1 MKSILALLSV
11 LKEGNEFS
19 NSAAWKS
26 VQFWVSVITSLFG
39 VLGVLG
45 YTLNFTDEEVTG
57 FVVVIAGLLNAFIT
71 VGSSSKIG
79 IK

>member
-1 MKSILALLSV
+1 MKSILTLLSV
-11 LKEGNEFS
+11 LKAGNEFS

-26 VQFWVSVITSLFG
+26 VQFWVSIITSLFG
-39 VLGVLG
+39 AIGVFG
-45 YTLNFTDEEVTG
+45 YTLSFTDEEVTG

-79 IK
+79 VK